1 MRNSPIFSLVKQR
14 FALYVVAMSKE
25 IPELEHPPI
34 NVSDLIKQHP
44 AEVAEIISALNEDEA
59 LELIQRLFL
68 QRKAADAL
76 GEMDP
81 EDAAELYAELPAEQR
96 YQILE
101 RMAPDDAVDLLEE
114 LPRSMVKDILSRIDR
129 EDSVELAE
137 LMTYDPDTAGG
148 LMSPE
153 VVSVPASCTVAET
166 IEILRREAEE
176 AETLYYAYVIDE
188 HEGLIGVL
196 ALRDLVLAQPDEP
209 VRNIARREMVSLP
222 VDMDAEE
229 VANVFDKYNYL
240 ALPVVDTNNHLLGI
254 VTVDDVIDQIREEN
268 TEDFLRM
275 GGIPGGE
282 EHPLEP
288 PLSSVKKRLP
298 WMIANI
304 FFNLVAVI
312 GVAIF
317 EESIATVAFL
327 AVLMPIVS
335 DMGGNVAM
343 QAMSVAI
350 RGMATGQVLWE
361 QILQVLRKEFA
372 VGLINGAVLG
382 LQLSLITY
390 VWRGNIYL
398 GIIAMAS
405 LWLNTVLA
413 TVIGSLFPFLMKKC
427 GFDPAMMSGS
437 IVTTITDLCG
447 FFLFLGMAS
456 AFLEHL

>member
-1 MRNSPIFSLVKQR
+1 MVINRPP
-14 FALYVVAMSKE
+14 LYGSRMTTEA
-25 IPELEHPPI
+25 PTLEHPPI
-34 NVSDLIKQHP
+34 DVSELIKQHP
-44 AEVAEIISALNEDEA
+44 AEVAEIISALREEEA
-59 LELIQRLFL
+59 LELIQRLFV

-114 LPRSMVKDILSRIDR
+114 LPPPMVKDILSRIDR
-129 EDSVELAE
+129 EDSEELTE
-137 LMTYDPDTAGG
+137 LMTYSHDTAGG
-148 LMSPE
+148 LMSPD
-153 VVSVPASCTVAET
+153 VISVKSTCTVAET

-176 AETLYYAYVIDE
+176 AETLYYAYVVDE
-188 HEGLIGVL
+188 DEVLLGVL
-196 ALRDLVLAQPDEP
+196 ALRDLVLAKPNEP
-209 VRNIARREMVSLP
+209 IRNVAIRELVSLP

-240 ALPVVDTNNHLLGI
+240 ALPVVDAQNHLLGI

-275 GGIPGGE
+275 GGIPSGE
-282 EHPLEP
+282 EHPLES

-298 WMIANI
+298 WMVANI

-312 GVAIF
+312 GVAVF

-350 RGMATGQVLWE
+350 RGMATGQVIWD
-361 QILQVLRKEFA
+361 QILAVLRKEFV

-382 LQLSLITY
+382 LQLSVITY
-390 VWRGNIYL
+390 LWRGNIYL
-398 GIIAMAS
+398 GIIAMVS
-405 LWLNTVLA
+405 LWLNTMLA
-413 TVIGSLFPFLMKKC
+413 TVIGAVFPFLMKKC

-456 AFLEHL
+456 AFLEYL